1 MFARHISRFC
11 DWATA
16 SMTGGSMFG
25 FRLVER
31 FSVAAATPPPSPS
44 SVFCPMGTE
53 GGGGAFFLCEARRW
67 DRAADHFIQCEG

>member
-1 MFARHISRFC
+1 
-11 DWATA
+11 
-16 SMTGGSMFG
+16 MFG